1 MTQNDEGKPLLS
13 DFQINKLFNK
23 LTLEET
29 ELDLFD
35 FIISETNK
43 TKQKWEYDHDTLSQM
58 ETLCYYNVSAL
69 F

>member
-1 MTQNDEGKPLLS
+1 MTQSEEEKPLLS
-13 DFQINKLFNK
+13 DFQVDKMFKK

-29 ELDLFD
+29 ELNLCD

-43 TKQKWEYDHDTLSQM
+43 TKQKWEYDQDTLSQM
-58 ETLCYYNVSAL
+58 ETLTYYNVSML